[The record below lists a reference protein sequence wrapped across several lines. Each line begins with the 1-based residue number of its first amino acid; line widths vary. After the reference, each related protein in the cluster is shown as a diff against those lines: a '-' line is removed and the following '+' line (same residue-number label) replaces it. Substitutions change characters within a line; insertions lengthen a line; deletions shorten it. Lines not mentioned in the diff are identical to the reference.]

1 MGDMGDVLYLCPC
14 MKLVAEQSG
23 EPITLYAKNG
33 LRLHDFF
40 TDRIPLLAPLLES
53 QDYIET
59 VLPYNSEHID
69 YDACLFRDDGLPFG
83 ETLAARQADWLKL
96 SPDFSVRW
104 LDVTPDRQATIV
116 INRSARYRNPFFP
129 WEELVATFGKDML
142 FIGLPSEYWD
152 FCLSFGEVEYL
163 HTKNL
168 LEAART
174 IAGSE
179 LFIGNQSSCN
189 AIAEGLKHN
198 LIQETDTSSPDCIY
212 PRVNA
217 IHCHNGALDLT
228 FHGEHFTSTDK
239 LFARAHF
246 NETPPGGWQAK
257 INGYQVSSY
266 SFDHVLTGITSK
278 LQTAGMEIPETSR
291 R

>member
-1 MGDMGDVLYLCPC
+1 MIPSPHGFRFSLPFLRTRTISRRCCPR
-14 MKLVAEQSG
+14 VENQ
-23 EPITLYAKNG
+23 
-33 LRLHDFF
+33 
-40 TDRIPLLAPLLES
+40 
-53 QDYIET
+53 
-59 VLPYNSEHID
+59 ID
-69 YDACLFRDDGLPFG
+69 YDAVFFRDDGLPFG

-168 LEAART
+168 LEAAQM

-189 AIAEGLKHN
+189 AISGA
-198 LIQETDTSSPDCIY
+198 SS
-212 PRVNA
+212 
-217 IHCHNGALDLT
+217 T
-228 FHGEHFTSTDK
+228 T
-239 LFARAHF
+239 
-246 NETPPGGWQAK
+246 
-257 INGYQVSSY
+257 
-266 SFDHVLTGITSK
+266 
-278 LQTAGMEIPETSR
+278 
-291 R
+291 